1 LEGRKVLHTAD
12 ITVIIPT
19 YNSGKYISRV
29 LDRLYKES
37 SYVPKQVII
46 VDGYSRDSTLIKA
59 MEYPVE
65 ILFESNRNVATA
77 RNIGIKC
84 SYNKIIAFT
93 DSDCIPDRRWIERI
107 IGCFQ
112 KNPTLVGVGGRVLPL
127 EPKNDIEAFSGNVFL
142 NEIMK
147 FPTQIIRPY
156 QKFLPGSFITANC
169 AYRKEALVEIGGFNK
184 FFKNNGEDIDLF
196 WRMVDKFPGRLLY
209 DPSIV
214 VYHSF
219 PNSYVGLM
227 KKYFQYGTASSKLAK
242 FHLKTPS
249 IDVTIYKK
257 LSKHFIRFVNPL
269 NLQKRADF
277 LYLIQLI
284 SHISGKVYGS
294 FVVKR
299 LNL

>member
-1 LEGRKVLHTAD
+1 MLHTTD

-19 YNSGKYISRV
+19 YNSRKYISRV

-93 DSDCIPDRRWIERI
+93 DSDCVPDRRWIERI

-169 AYRKEALVEIGGFNK
+169 AYRKEALMAIGGFNEY
-184 FFKNNGEDIDLF
+184 FKNNGEDIDLF
-196 WRMVDKFPGRLLY
+196 WRMVDKFPGCLLY
-209 DPSIV
+209 DPSII
-214 VYHSF
+214 VYHNF
-219 PNSYVGLM
+219 PDTCISLV
-227 KKYFQYGTASSKLAK
+227 KKYFQYGLASSKLAK
-242 FHLKTPS
+242 FHLKTPR
-249 IDVTIYKK
+249 IDVLIYEK
-257 LSKHFIRFVNPL
+257 LFKNFTDFIRPSNSL
-269 NLQKRADF
+269 RKQNF

-284 SHISGKVYGS
+284 SHLLGKVCGS
-294 FVVKR
+294 FMVRK

>member
-1 LEGRKVLHTAD
+1 MMLYTAD

-19 YNSGKYISRV
+19 YNSGKYVSRV

-59 MEYPVE
+59 REYPVE

-77 RNIGIKC
+77 RNIGTKY
-84 SYNKIIAFT
+84 SNNEIIAFT
-93 DSDCIPDRRWIERI
+93 DSDCVPDRRWIERI
-107 IGCFQ
+107 IDCFK

-147 FPTQIIRPY
+147 FPTRTIKSY

-169 AYRKEALVEIGGFNK
+169 AYRKEALIETGGFNE

-196 WRMVDKFPGRLLY
+196 WRMIDEFPGRLLY
-209 DPSIV
+209 DPSII
-214 VYHSF
+214 VYHNF
-219 PNSYVGLM
+219 PDTYIGLI
-227 KKYFQYGTASSKLAK
+227 KKYFQYGVASSKLAK
-242 FHLKTPS
+242 FHLKTPR
-249 IDVTIYKK
+249 IDTVIYKK
-257 LSKHFIRFVNPL
+257 LFKNFIEFISPSNSLRKQN
-269 NLQKRADF
+269 F
-277 LYLIQLI
+277 LYMAQLI
-284 SHISGKVYGS
+284 SHILGKVYGS
-294 FVVKR
+294 FLVRR